1 MSMVSH
7 DRNPRLAGG
16 VLLADTYLLGAL
28 ISRGSMGEI
37 FEATHARLPGRF
49 AVKMLAPELAGNKEA
64 FARFCREAEIMS
76 ELRHPNVVQIFDF
89 NTAPDERPY
98 FVMEYLQGRD
108 LETTLAA
115 SGHLALPVAV
125 RVVEAVAS
133 ALAAAH
139 THGIVHRDLKPANIF
154 LAAVEGQPDEVIK
167 VLDFGISKVR
177 QSTTL
182 SSRPTELLGTPAYM
196 SPEQVRGR
204 TDQID
209 GRTDQFALGAI
220 AYRMLTGRDAFDGP
234 AIATLLHQ
242 VVNEAP
248 PPLSRYL
255 PSWDTVPL
263 QAVLDRALAKNPA
276 DRWGGMMELARAFAA
291 AAEATRLPPAS
302 GPVLLELSPAAP
314 ARAPA
319 APVRAPAD
327 LHLSRAR
334 LLVSQE
340 TFELTPTGRA
350 GPAGP
355 DSLAVELP
363 GGGLAGSP
371 SRGGEAALD
380 EEPLEVPR
388 TRYRGIAA
396 GAFALAVAGVMLATG
411 WYHKIPAAVPW
422 VRQTLATWVGPALAP
437 GGLPAARAAEAPL
450 ALAPAA
456 PAVSPNVAGDAPAA
470 ADPHALAGATATS
483 EPPAEP
489 AAVDPSPGPAPA
501 AREELAGPA
510 PRHHHHA
517 GPSPGDHPGS
527 VELAPRP
534 PSQGISPPGESTGFA
549 IAAPTMP
556 PDTSARDLAPA
567 TQHERPAPPPAR
579 ATGDEPLPPAFP

>member
-7 DRNPRLAGG
+7 ERDPRLGGG

-49 AVKMLAPELAGNKEA
+49 AVKILAPELAGNKEA

-115 SGHLALPVAV
+115 AGHLALPVAV

-139 THGIVHRDLKPANIF
+139 AHGIVHRDLKPANIF
-154 LAAVEGQPDEVIK
+154 LAAVEGQPDEVVK

-220 AYRMLTGRDAFDGP
+220 AYRMLTGRDAFNGP
-234 AIATLLHQ
+234 AIAALLNQ
-242 VVNEAP
+242 VVNEVP

-255 PSWDTVPL
+255 PSWDTLPL

-291 AAEATRLPPAS
+291 AAEATRSPPAS
-302 GPVLLELSPAAP
+302 ARALPELSPAAS
-314 ARAPA
+314 AQG
-319 APVRAPAD
+319 PAD
-327 LHLSRAR
+327 FHLSRAQT
-334 LLVSQE
+334 LVSQE
-340 TFELTPTGRA
+340 TFEPTPTGRA
-350 GPAGP
+350 GPARGG
-355 DSLAVELP
+355 LASELP
-363 GGGLAGSP
+363 GGGLAAAP
-371 SRGGEAALD
+371 FHRDEAALD
-380 EEPLEVPR
+380 DEPLEVIAR
-388 TRYRGIAA
+388 TRYRGIAV
-396 GAFALAVAGVMLATG
+396 GAVGLTLAGVMFATG

-422 VRQTLATWVGPALAP
+422 VRQTLATWLGPALAP
-437 GGLPAARAAEAPL
+437 AGLPSARAAEAPL

-456 PAVSPNVAGDAPAA
+456 PAVAPTVAGDAPAA
-470 ADPHALAGATATS
+470 VDPRAVAAAAVPP
-483 EPPAEP
+483 EPQAEP
-489 AAVDPSPGPAPA
+489 SPVDPAASPLQAPGGQLA
-501 AREELAGPA
+501 APEPH
-510 PRHHHHA
+510 HHHHA
-517 GPSPGDHPGS
+517 GPQPGEHPGS
-527 VELAPRP
+527 IELAPRL
-534 PSQGISPPGESTGFA
+534 PSQGAPPPSEPSGFA

-556 PDTSARDLAPA
+556 PDTSARDLVPA
-567 TQHERPAPPPAR
+567 TPHERSEPSPAR
-579 ATGDEPLPPAFP
+579 ATGDEPLPPALP